1 MSFYTVYSPQGEA
14 PAKVQH
20 NTHGEALFAARRM
33 AALHPEQD
41 FFVMKSASKRVAVAS
56 DAVGTEA
63 QA

>member
-33 AALHPEQD
+33 SKLHPGQE
-41 FFVMKSASKRVAVAS
+41 FYVMQCKSKAQVC
-56 DAVGTEA
+56 EA
-63 QA
+63 APESSAA